1 LADSFRLT
9 YISETPV
16 NWCAGLGTVLANEE
30 VTAEGRS
37 VRGNFPV
44 FTRRLRQ
51 WNMRITAYAD
61 RLIDDLDRVDWPES
75 IRAMQRN
82 WIGRSHG
89 AQVTF
94 PVAGLAGR
102 AEASFDVFTTRA
114 DTLFGATFCVLSP
127 EHALLSDPTALPE
140 AWPEGAEDAWSGG
153 EESPRAAVSACPARG
168 AGPGRGR
175 AAPRTPGPGW
185 RGARAPRSP
194 PAGPGRP
201 RSARTSAPPR
211 TARRP
216 GCSPGCG
223 RRTRWTAASCPCSPR
238 TTC

>member
-1 LADSFRLT
+1 SDAEIAELADSFRLT

-16 NWCAGLGTVLANEE
+16 NWCPGLGTVLANEE

-37 VRGNFPV
+37 ERGNFPV

-75 IRAMQRN
+75 IRAMQRY
-82 WIGRSHG
+82 WIGRSLG
-89 AQVTF
+89 ALVAF
-94 PVAGLAGR
+94 PVAGLVGR

-114 DTLFGATFCVLSP
+114 DTLLGRP
-127 EHALLSDPTALPE
+127 
-140 AWPEGAEDAWSGG
+140 
-153 EESPRAAVSACPARG
+153 SACSRG
-168 AGPGRGR
+168 SMLCCPTPRRCPRRGPR
-175 AAPRTPGPGW
+175 APRTPGPGV
-185 RGARAPRSP
+185 RRARAPRSP
-194 PAGPGRP
+194 PTGPGRP